1 MKKQHQKK
9 TQFPKKTIILLILG
23 FTLIGLTAT
32 ILFAMTA
39 LAQTPELYPSVVQI
53 EGETGSKISYLG
65 RLPGGDWR
73 YILSNVIQMILGI
86 TGSLA
91 LISFTVGGVMM
102 ITGQGNEE
110 TIGKA
115 KGIMLW
121 SVAALVIIAASYAIV
136 LGITQL
142 ALV

>member
-1 MKKQHQKK
+1 MKKNKQTDIKRN
-9 TQFPKKTIILLILG
+9 TLIIAILG
-23 FTLIGLTAT
+23 AMAAT
-32 ILFAMTA
+32 MFFAMTA

-73 YILSNVIQMILGI
+73 YILSNIIQMILGI

-110 TIGKA
+110 TLSKA

-121 SVAALVIIAASYAIV
+121 SVAALVIIAASYAVV

>member
-1 MKKQHQKK
+1 M
-9 TQFPKKTIILLILG
+9 LLIAAVVV
-23 FTLIGLTAT
+23 ISA
-32 ILFAMTA
+32 ATA
-39 LAQTPELYPSVVQI
+39 LAQTPELYPSVVQVQ
-53 EGETGSKISYLG
+53 GETGSKISYLG

-110 TIGKA
+110 TISKA